1 MPQTYTVKGIF
12 SFFVPG
18 AGIEPAQYCYHWCLR
33 PARLPVPPSGQLIT
47 SFNKEQQCI
56 NTQLKWMTG
65 APSSVPP
72 SGLLISAKD
81 NIILWFIKEVF
92 RMND

>member
-1 MPQTYTVKGIF
+1 
-12 SFFVPG
+12 
-18 AGIEPAQYCYHWCLR
+18 
-33 PARLPVPPSGQLIT
+33 
-47 SFNKEQQCI
+47 
-56 NTQLKWMTG
+56 MTG